1 MTIVYLPTWMV
12 DFYGFHVD
20 IQYMDPMGIYIY
32 IILPSGG
39 WTFKNIS
46 ISWIYSQTRLQVTK
60 LSFSRWE
67 SRSPQNGMPVILLA
81 TGILGGG
88 AS

>member
-32 IILPSGG
+32 IHNTSFRGMDLQKYQYLLDLLP
-39 WTFKNIS
+39 N
-46 ISWIYSQTRLQVTK
+46 Q
-60 LSFSRWE
+60 
-67 SRSPQNGMPVILLA
+67 A
-81 TGILGGG
+81 
-88 AS
+88 ASHKIKF

>member
-32 IILPSGG
+32 
-39 WTFKNIS
+39 T
-46 ISWIYSQTRLQVTK
+46 
-60 LSFSRWE
+60 
-67 SRSPQNGMPVILLA
+67 
-81 TGILGGG
+81 
-88 AS
+88 